1 MSTSWKLVLKVPY
14 DWCQYWNDKI
24 GKMGRC
30 RAPKVGAQRG
40 AQQPHQLPK
49 SLARISGHDQS
60 YLSRWQWVLSLWYLA
75 LVRWDTYILV
85 GHMPS
90 GHILQLDSWSLHEV
104 YNTPSPS
111 QGSNHW
117 GKNSRTNQIMVKHW
131 NASYAT
137 QHWLDSVWPLQEKW
151 KQQWWIQIC

>member
-1 MSTSWKLVLKVPY
+1 MKIVLKSPY
-14 DWCQYWNDKI
+14 HWCQYWNDRI
-24 GKMGRC
+24 GKMSRC
-30 RAPKVGAQRG
+30 RAPKVGAQW
-40 AQQPHQLPK
+40 PHQLPK

-60 YLSRWQWVLSLWYLA
+60 YLYRWQWVLSLWYLA
-75 LVRWDTYILV
+75 SVRWDTYILV
-85 GHMPS
+85 GYMPAE
-90 GHILQLDSWSLHEV
+90 HTLQLDSWSLHEV
-104 YNTPSPS
+104 YNAPSPS

-137 QHWLDSVWPLQEKW
+137 QHWLDIVWPLQEKW